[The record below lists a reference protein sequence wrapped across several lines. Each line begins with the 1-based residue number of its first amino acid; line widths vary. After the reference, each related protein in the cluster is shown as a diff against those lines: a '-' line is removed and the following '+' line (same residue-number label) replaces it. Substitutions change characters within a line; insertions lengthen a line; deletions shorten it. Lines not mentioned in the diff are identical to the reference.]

1 LANLSSGNRRQAD
14 GELCL
19 NPENGF
25 RCIKKCYGENWKEKI
40 LKRWR
45 ESKEVI
51 EKSDAVVSPTY
62 FLASTIQK
70 ITGKKIKVIRH
81 GVDYSNINP
90 NKRLKQKEDRV
101 IIGYIGS
108 ILPHK
113 GVHIAV
119 RAMKH
124 VKARNIE
131 LRIYGNYFHAKKY
144 FEELLKIAEKDSR
157 IKFMG
162 EYKDE
167 DLNTIM
173 NEVDCTIQPSIWW
186 ENSPLTVLI
195 SLAYKVPVITTNL
208 GGAAEL
214 VKDGINGF
222 NFEIGDAKSLANII
236 EKIAEDPTIL
246 NEVKKKIVR
255 PPRKE
260 EEAFE
265 YEKLYRELVNS

>member
-1 LANLSSGNRRQAD
+1 M
-14 GELCL
+14 
-19 NPENGF
+19 
-25 RCIKKCYGENWKEKI
+25 
-40 LKRWR
+40 
-45 ESKEVI
+45 
-51 EKSDAVVSPTY
+51 
-62 FLASTIQK
+62 
-70 ITGKKIKVIRH
+70 IRH

-90 NKRLKQKEDRV
+90 NERLKQKGDRV

-108 ILPHK
+108 VLPHK

-119 RAMKH
+119 RAMKY
-124 VKARNIE
+124 VKARNLE
-131 LRIYGNYFHAKKY
+131 LRIYGNYFHAKEY
-144 FEELLKIAEKDSR
+144 FEGLLKIAEKDSR

-186 ENSPLTVLI
+186 ENSPFTVLI